1 MVPDNVKKDVT
12 ARSPS
17 HVLEE
22 SLSSLLSIDVGK
34 GNTNMDKIQVSNQNR
49 NYLAS
54 KTNQLLNQTSKY
66 EAPVADISSGRF
78 SPWAPP
84 IHSMSVE
91 VKEEDDD
98 NDNNNNGEE
107 DDEEHEELL
116 LEEGGNGDDNKL
128 AKEKGDSD
136 HHISFTKQK
145 KKKSK
150 KVKLKMSSR

>member
-1 MVPDNVKKDVT
+1 MSSIWSPSILQPHPPVLIEAIETMVPDNVKKDVT

-54 KTNQLLNQTSKY
+54 KKNQLLNQTSKY

-78 SPWAPP
+78 SLWPLPFILCQW
-84 IHSMSVE
+84 
-91 VKEEDDD
+91 K
-98 NDNNNNGEE
+98 
-107 DDEEHEELL
+107 
-116 LEEGGNGDDNKL
+116 
-128 AKEKGDSD
+128 
-136 HHISFTKQK
+136 
-145 KKKSK
+145 
-150 KVKLKMSSR
+150 